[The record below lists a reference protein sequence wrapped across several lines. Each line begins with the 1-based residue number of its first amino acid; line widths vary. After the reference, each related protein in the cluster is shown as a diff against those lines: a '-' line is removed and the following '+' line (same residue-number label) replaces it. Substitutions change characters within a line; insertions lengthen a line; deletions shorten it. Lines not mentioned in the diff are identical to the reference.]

1 MTNMSNSPAEMMVVA
16 LSRFKVANGCEAEV
30 REAFV
35 NRPGLV
41 DNVAGFLGLEV
52 FTDAEDASV
61 FYLITRWTDADSFRK
76 WHSGPDH
83 NLAHLGIPKGLKLD
97 ASFTLIRILDRI
109 SGTRDLA
116 RPDSVRDSASLI
128 SEFLDRS
135 ASVCWLKVRSDGLID
150 ASNEAFRTRV
160 GIESL
165 DGALIWPLLT
175 DPDAATLRRMVSE
188 GKRGAADG
196 YRFNFI
202 GREQM
207 PLTLTCRVDVQPAW
221 FVLIGEP
228 VQQDELDLQHELMML
243 NNQLAVQLRENDRQA
258 KALRRAKAELERA
271 LTDLVESQRHLIKL
285 QEVIP
290 ICMTCGKVKNTE
302 SKWEDVAAYF
312 HRNNLLLS
320 HGYCPDCCEIEMA
333 KLDQ

>member
-1 MTNMSNSPAEMMVVA
+1 MMVVA
-16 LSRFKVANGCEAEV
+16 LSRFKVANGCEAAV
-30 REAFV
+30 REAFL

-52 FTDAEDASV
+52 FTDAEDASL

-76 WHSGPDH
+76 WHSGPNH
-83 NLAHLGIPKGLKLD
+83 NLAHQGIPKGLKLD

-109 SGTRDLA
+109 SGALDLD
-116 RPDSVRDSASLI
+116 RSDSVRDSASLI
-128 SEFLDRS
+128 SEFLARS
-135 ASVCWLKVRSDGLID
+135 AGVCWLEVRSDGLIV
-150 ASNEAFRTRV
+150 ASNAAFRSRL
-160 GIESL
+160 GLESL
-165 DGALIWPLLT
+165 DAVPIWPLLT
-175 DPDAATLRRMVSE
+175 DPDAAALRRLVSG
-188 GKRGAADG
+188 GKSGAADA

-207 PLTLTCRVDVQPAW
+207 PFTLTCRVDVQPAW
-221 FVLIGEP
+221 FLLIGEP
-228 VQQDELDLQHELMML
+228 VQEDELDLQHELMVL

-258 KALRRAKAELERA
+258 KALRRTKGELERA
-271 LTDLVESQRHLIKL
+271 LNDLIESQRHLINL

-290 ICMTCGKVKNTE
+290 ICMTCGKVKNSE
-302 SKWEDVAAYF
+302 SKWEDVVAYF

-320 HGYCPDCCEIEMA
+320 HGYCPDCSEIEMN